1 MTSTSEFHHTLE
13 RTGISH
19 TQTLQKIEWKEM
31 LLDWFYESNVTL
43 VLRTLIDVQKASV
56 EIQHFFTIRAEG
68 NFLNLI

>member
-13 RTGISH
+13 RTSISH

-31 LLDWFYESNVTL
+31 LLDWFYESSVTL

-56 EIQHFFTIRAEG
+56 EIQHFFTIRA
-68 NFLNLI
+68 N

>member
-13 RTGISH
+13 RTSISH